1 MTPTNP
7 VIWLLIACIDLYQF
21 IVFAAVIMSL
31 LLYFNI
37 LNRSS
42 QVVYKINYF
51 LSRLTEPLFAKI
63 RKYIPPV
70 GGFDLSPIIVLLAL
84 GFLKQAVVYY
94 L

>member
-1 MTPTNP
+1 MNP
-7 VIWLLIACIDLYQF
+7 VVWLLVQVLSLYEV

-42 QVVYKINYF
+42 KVVYKINYF
-51 LSRLTEPLFAKI
+51 LGRATEPVFARI
-63 RKYIPPV
+63 RKYIPPL
-70 GGFDLSPIIVLLAL
+70 GEFDLSPIILLLAL
-84 GFLKQAVVYY
+84 GFLKQMVIYY